1 MTTRQRCV
9 DVVVVL
15 ENAYYFSLFSNLK
28 ISLFL
33 VGQGWQPWFTVCHT
47 VLVSVNILWGLQFSF
62 NFQSRQ
68 HKPGSGR

>member
-9 DVVVVL
+9 DVIVVR

-33 VGQGWQPWFTVCHT
+33 VGQGWFTVCHT
-47 VLVSVNILWGLQFSF
+47 VLVSVNIL
-62 NFQSRQ
+62 
-68 HKPGSGR
+68 